1 MRNVLFQYTR
11 RSPILRR
18 EQSHANV
25 RLLKVPTLEIR
36 HVTKSY
42 GRLKA
47 VSDVSFTVR
56 PHAVCGYLGPNGS
69 GKSTT
74 IKMITGLL
82 PPTTGTVLY
91 GGQDI
96 RDDPIA
102 YKARLGYV
110 PEEPN
115 LYSYL
120 TGWEYLRLVG
130 ELRCLSATPLE
141 RKIAGMLELFGLDFY
156 KHAPIS
162 SYSKGMRQKVLI
174 IAALLH
180 NPEILIFDE
189 PISGLDITA
198 ALIFRELLAGLARE
212 GKIVLCSSHELA
224 LVENVC
230 SEVVILHHGKVVAS
244 GTIDEVRQL
253 RRMPSLEAVFSDL
266 VASENIQGTAADIL
280 ELMEV

>member
-1 MRNVLFQYTR
+1 
-11 RSPILRR
+11 
-18 EQSHANV
+18 V
-25 RLLKVPTLEIR
+25 RTLEIR

-82 PPTTGTVLY
+82 PPTTGQVLFD
-91 GGQDI
+91 GQDI
-96 RDDPIA
+96 RQDLIA
-102 YKARLGYV
+102 YKAILGYV
-110 PEEPN
+110 PEEPH

-120 TGWEYLRLVG
+120 TGYEYLQLAG
-130 ELRCLSATPLE
+130 ELRCLPSALLE
-141 RKIAGMLELFGLDFY
+141 RKIEGMLRLFSLDSY

-162 SYSKGMRQKVLI
+162 SYSKGMRQKILI

-180 NPEILIFDE
+180 NPEVLIFDE

-198 ALIFRELLAGLARE
+198 ALIFRELLADLARQ

-224 LVENVC
+224 LVESVC
-230 SEVVILHHGKVVAS
+230 SEVVILHHGQVVA
-244 GTIDEVRQL
+244 GGAIDEVRQL

-266 VASENIQGTAADIL
+266 VASENIEHTAAGIL
-280 ELMEV
+280 ELMEA

>member
-1 MRNVLFQYTR
+1 
-11 RSPILRR
+11 
-18 EQSHANV
+18 V
-25 RLLKVPTLEIR
+25 RTLKID

-47 VSDVSFTVR
+47 VNDVSFTVR

-82 PPTTGTVLY
+82 PPSTGKVLY
-91 GGQDI
+91 DGQDI
-96 RDDPIA
+96 RDDLIA
-102 YKARLGYV
+102 YKAMLGFV

-120 TGWEYLRLVG
+120 TGSEYLQLVG
-130 ELRCLSATPLE
+130 ELRCLPTTLLE
-141 RKIAGMLELFGLDFY
+141 RKIDGMLQLFGLDSY
-156 KHAPIS
+156 KYAPIS
-162 SYSKGMRQKVLI
+162 SYSKGMRQKILI

-180 NPEILIFDE
+180 NPQILIFDE

-198 ALIFRELLAGLARE
+198 ALIFRELLSDLARE

-224 LVENVC
+224 LVESVC

-244 GTIDEVRQL
+244 GTIDEVRNL
-253 RRMPSLEAVFSDL
+253 RQMPSLEAVFSDL
-266 VASENIQGTAADIL
+266 VASENIEHTAANIL
-280 ELMEV
+280 ELMEA

>member
-1 MRNVLFQYTR
+1 MR
-11 RSPILRR
+11 
-18 EQSHANV
+18 
-25 RLLKVPTLEIR
+25 TLEIR
-36 HVTKSY
+36 NVTKSY

-47 VSDVSFTVR
+47 VNDVSFTVR

-74 IKMITGLL
+74 IKVITGLL
-82 PPTTGTVLY
+82 PPSTGTVLY
-91 GGQDI
+91 DGQDI
-96 RDDPIA
+96 RRDLVA
-102 YKARLGYV
+102 YKTMLGFV
-110 PEEPN
+110 PEEPH

-130 ELRCLSATPLE
+130 ELRCLPAGPLVK
-141 RKIAGMLELFGLDFY
+141 KIDGMLRLFSLDFY

-162 SYSKGMRQKVLI
+162 SYSKGMRQKILI

-180 NPEILIFDE
+180 NPQILIFDE

-198 ALIFRELLAGLARE
+198 ALIFRELLADLARE

-224 LVENVC
+224 FVENVC

-244 GTIDEVRQL
+244 GPIEEVRQL

-266 VASENIQGTAADIL
+266 VASENIAHTAANIL
-280 ELMEV
+280 ELMEA

>member
-1 MRNVLFQYTR
+1 M
-11 RSPILRR
+11 
-18 EQSHANV
+18 
-25 RLLKVPTLEIR
+25 LEIR

-42 GRLKA
+42 GRFKA
-47 VSDVSFTVR
+47 VNDVSFKVM
-56 PHAVCGYLGPNGS
+56 PHAICGYLGPNGS

-82 PPTTGTVLY
+82 APTTGTVLFE
-91 GGQDI
+91 GQDI
-96 RDDPIA
+96 REDPIA

-120 TGWEYLRLVG
+120 TGCEYLRLVG
-130 ELRCLSATPLE
+130 ELRCLPAGHLE
-141 RKIAGMLELFGLDFY
+141 RRISGMLELFGLDSY
-156 KHAPIS
+156 KYSPIS

-174 IAALLH
+174 IAAILH
-180 NPEILIFDE
+180 NPDILIFDE
-189 PISGLDITA
+189 PVSGLDITA
-198 ALIFRELLAGLARE
+198 ALIFRELLANLARE

-244 GTIDEVRQL
+244 GAVDEVRQL
-253 RRMPSLEAVFSDL
+253 RRLPSLEAVFADL

-280 ELMEV
+280 ELMEA